1 MSAVRWN
8 VVLWFCVYCGG
19 TFAQPISGEVELFN
33 SVKQAS
39 LKWTSYP
46 KLKAWSE
53 KSLKIGSETQV
64 PVYQACAVNNK
75 RRSLLTHW
83 IARKDALHLL
93 LDLQFAQEEE
103 SSSNQLSPLQ
113 VHLLESDSPLSKFS
127 ESQNPLHLQALQTFS
142 ATTEVHQIKEYL
154 NNSLGLVLN
163 TEPLSHDGFHLG
175 FTYSGRCIFL
185 VSVRLYYR
193 RCPWLVSHLVGFEGA
208 SAGAGPLTGSCVEG
222 AVGVEGQV
230 DPLRGSAR
238 RTGRGVHCKGGAL
251 ALPVTKKRGTLVKPV
266 ELDTTRQ
273 PMRVGVVA
281 PVHPIARRTG
291 RVQKGC
297 DCGQGYFRL
306 PGDPYVMGCTR
317 PPSAPVNVTVQ
328 RLNDSM
334 LTLLWDPP
342 IDLGG
347 RQEVTYGVECSEREG
362 GTDGQWAVCG
372 EAVIFL
378 PASAGLTVT
387 AVNLTGVSP
396 RSDYRLSVRASNA
409 VSFHQS
415 VAAAASSVVTIIIHR
430 WKSLEINTPG
440 PFSLDPH
447 RSPVEG
453 PSPWVII
460 GALLG
465 VLLLFVLVPAAVY
478 SLRRRYTKLSED
490 QQVELLPFHTDV
502 TYCRNEGPHAA
513 PQEVNTL
520 VVPGVVQLLEGVSD
534 RLLTSLRD
542 VLVDRNLLTLGKEL
556 GAGEFGS
563 VYEGIFT
570 QEEGMDIKVAVKTMR
585 VGLHSQEDL
594 DSFLKEAEIMQH
606 FDHKV
611 IKRLGFLWSRSRIL
625 LSQWLW

>member
-230 DPLRGSAR
+230 DPPQRECQANGAWGPLQGGCTCAPGHQEKGDSCEAC
-238 RTGRGVHCKGGAL
+238 RTGYYKAANESGGCRSCPPNSKTDGEGA
-251 ALPVTKKRGTLVKPV
+251 
-266 ELDTTRQ
+266 E
-273 PMRVGVVA
+273 
-281 PVHPIARRTG
+281 
-291 RVQKGC
+291 GC

-317 PPSAPVNVTVQ
+317 KTLRPSSSNHF
-328 RLNDSM
+328 
-334 LTLLWDPP
+334 
-342 IDLGG
+342 IF
-347 RQEVTYGVECSEREG
+347 
-362 GTDGQWAVCG
+362 
-372 EAVIFL
+372 VIFIKQDL
-378 PASAGLTVT
+378 I
-387 AVNLTGVSP
+387 NL
-396 RSDYRLSVRASNA
+396 
-409 VSFHQS
+409 H
-415 VAAAASSVVTIIIHR
+415 IHCMF
-430 WKSLEINTPG
+430 IYG
-440 PFSLDPH
+440 
-447 RSPVEG
+447 
-453 PSPWVII
+453 
-460 GALLG
+460 
-465 VLLLFVLVPAAVY
+465 
-478 SLRRRYTKLSED
+478 
-490 QQVELLPFHTDV
+490 
-502 TYCRNEGPHAA
+502 
-513 PQEVNTL
+513 
-520 VVPGVVQLLEGVSD
+520 
-534 RLLTSLRD
+534 
-542 VLVDRNLLTLGKEL
+542 
-556 GAGEFGS
+556 
-563 VYEGIFT
+563 
-570 QEEGMDIKVAVKTMR
+570 
-585 VGLHSQEDL
+585 
-594 DSFLKEAEIMQH
+594 
-606 FDHKV
+606 
-611 IKRLGFLWSRSRIL
+611 
-625 LSQWLW
+625 